1 MKKTSYQILPTK
13 LNRPPL
19 RTDIIVRPDLISK
32 LNEGLNKRLIL
43 ISAPA
48 GFGKTTLVN
57 SWLAEQKMPATWL
70 SLDKADNDPSR
81 FYNYL
86 FAALL
91 KVYPNIEIDF
101 EGKLNFTESPSSET
115 LLFSLI
121 QELEEC
127 STGIIFVLDDYHVI
141 KNPVV
146 HETVQFILQNMSLLK
161 SEPVA
166 GRKGILPVIISRSD
180 PPFPL
185 SKWRLQNELIEIRMN
200 DLRFSEMDTKAF
212 FQRESGLDITDRQ
225 ARAINTQTE
234 GWIAGLQLA
243 AISLREQGS
252 DDLDNFIQGFSGGN
266 HLVADYLVNE
276 VISLLPGN
284 FQNFLINTSILDRM
298 SGPVCDEMLGT
309 HDSQAILEELEKSN
323 LFLVPLDEQ
332 RTWFR
337 YHHLLSEYHTKR
349 RNQLAKEPFQTMHL
363 HAARWFE
370 KNHYFDESIQHF
382 LAADQIDQAVRIIT
396 ENASPILNQGKMYYL
411 GELIAYFPEEAFE
424 LWPWLCI
431 YRAWKDVIIEHGEE
445 VFWVDK
451 AEQLINKNNHSP
463 YINSQEI
470 DEMLGN
476 IAAIRV
482 MNAAKRG
489 NIKTAFDLAPKAL
502 ALLPQ
507 NTTKV
512 RGLVM
517 NAEGLC
523 QYIDGDLENAMNTLN
538 QAKSEL
544 MNGGN
549 IGGAVDSLGYSGDIL
564 FIQGKLHKAEN
575 VYKEALALNKN
586 PNFEFS
592 ASFQSC
598 SGLGEVYYEWNRLD
612 EAFAMLS
619 RGYKNSSKMGASARV
634 CTGTTLAIA
643 YLCLEEFNKATEIL
657 EDLDY
662 LPTSQSVQPHFQSKW
677 AACWI
682 QLYSQTGQYR
692 QAQRLIEE
700 RKIRQIDENEFIRE
714 PERMALIRYYLAT
727 DDPKTGLSLATQLS
741 ESMQSGNRK
750 GRLIKSYLLQA
761 LAHQALGE
769 TEAAGVSLR
778 LALND
783 GRLEGYMRS
792 FIDCG
797 NPILQMLIELS
808 HANPSKMNPSFDLS
822 YVQEIIDAS
831 LKRNLTDQNRFQNK
845 SIRKS
850 LHLPILD
857 TPLTPPEMSI
867 LHLLVAGYD
876 NYEIASNQQISI
888 NTVKTHISHIFS
900 KLGVH
905 NRVQAS
911 NRAKIL
917 GLV

>member
-1 MKKTSYQILPTK
+1 MKKASYQILPTK
-13 LNRPPL
+13 LNQPLL
-19 RTDIIVRPDLISK
+19 RTDLIIRSGLISK
-32 LNEGLNKRLIL
+32 LNDGLNKRLIL

-57 SWLAEQKMPATWL
+57 SWLAEQKMPVTWF

-86 FAALL
+86 FAALV
-91 KVYPNIEIDF
+91 KVFPNIENNC
-101 EGKLNFTESPSSET
+101 EGKLNFADSPSCET

-121 QELEEC
+121 QEMEEW
-127 STGIIFVLDDYHVI
+127 SNGAIFVLDDYHVI
-141 KNPVV
+141 KNPII
-146 HETVQFILQNMSLLK
+146 HETVQFIIKNMSLIN
-161 SEPVA
+161 SEPA
-166 GRKGILPVIISRSD
+166 GGRKGILPVIVSRSD

-185 SKWRLQNELIEIRMN
+185 SKWRLQNELVEIRMN
-200 DLRFSEMDTKAF
+200 DLKFSEIDTKAF
-212 FQRESGLDITDRQ
+212 FRRESGLDISDQQ
-225 ARAINTQTE
+225 AKAITTQTE
-234 GWIAGLQLA
+234 GWIAGIQLA
-243 AISLREQGS
+243 AISLREQHS
-252 DDLDNFIQGFSGGN
+252 DDLDSFIQGFSGGN

-276 VISLLPGN
+276 VISLLPDN
-284 FQNFLINTSILDRM
+284 LQNFLINTSILDRM
-298 SGPVCDEMLGT
+298 SGPVCDEILGT

-323 LFLVPLDEQ
+323 LFLIPLDEQ
-332 RTWFR
+332 RIWFR
-337 YHHLLSEYHTKR
+337 YHHLLSEYLAKR
-349 RNQLAKEPFQTMHL
+349 RNQLAKQPIQNMHL

-382 LAADQIDQAVRIIT
+382 LAADQTDEAVRIIT

-451 AEQLINKNNHSP
+451 AEQMINKHNHSA
-463 YINSQEI
+463 YINPQEV

-489 NIKTAFDLAPKAL
+489 NTRTAYELAPKAL
-502 ALLPQ
+502 TLLPQ

-523 QYIDGDLENAMNTLN
+523 QYIDGNLEKAKNTLS

-549 IGGAVDSLGYSGDIL
+549 IGGAVDSLGYIGDVL
-564 FIQGKLHKAEN
+564 FIQGKLHNAEN
-575 VYKEALALNKN
+575 TYKEALALNKN

-598 SGLGEVYYEWNRLD
+598 SGLGEVYYEWNRVD
-612 EAFAMLS
+612 DAFAMLN
-619 RGYKNSSKMGASARV
+619 RGYKSSSKMGASARV
-634 CTGTTLAIA
+634 CTGTALATT
-643 YLCLEEFNKATEIL
+643 YLNLGEFEKAKDIL

-682 QLYSQTGQYR
+682 QVYSQTGQYR

-700 RKIRQIDENEFIRE
+700 RKCNRIDENEFIRE
-714 PERMALIRYYLAT
+714 PERMALIQFHLAT
-727 DDPKTGLSLATQLS
+727 DDPKTGLSLATQLTD
-741 ESMQSGNRK
+741 SMLSGHRS
-750 GRLIKSYLLQA
+750 GRLIKTYLLQA
-761 LAHQALGE
+761 LAYQALGDSE
-769 TEAAGVSLR
+769 SAINFLQ

-783 GRLEGYMRS
+783 GRLEGYKRS

-808 HANPSKMNPSFDLS
+808 HTDRTKRSPSFDLS

-831 LKRNLTDQNRFQNK
+831 LKRNTTYQNHLQNK

-850 LHLPILD
+850 IHLPILD
-857 TPLTPPEMSI
+857 TPLTPQEVGI
-867 LHLLVAGYD
+867 LQLLVAGYD
-876 NYEIASNQQISI
+876 NFEIASNQQISI

-900 KLGVH
+900 KLDVH

-917 GLV
+917 GLI